1 MDLTREMR
9 FSINQEMRR
18 RGRVFQERIKTRRA
32 LRADARAPLV
42 MLAHGDSWFDYPLDG
57 NDISFDGP
65 TDIIRQLDPTS
76 VNDENVLSLRAEGPQ
91 YIIHNV
97 SHWGYAT
104 TDELSRQGQQDMLDA
119 LENYWEPLGE
129 KPDAILFSGGGNDI
143 VGDQF
148 AIYLDYAPPSQ
159 GIGLNEDRFRGAL
172 ARVEAS
178 YKSLF
183 AFRDKFAQGVP
194 IFGHAYDYAIPN
206 GVGAPCG
213 IGPWLLPSLEY
224 CGYSWDDQPDVCR
237 AIVKSALQKF
247 SNLLMNLAG
256 EPRNNFHVIPTQGTL
271 TDDSL
276 WGNELHP
283 TGDGFAKVAD
293 KFRAALNAHF
303 ATV

>member
-18 RGRVFQERIKTRRA
+18 RGRIFRERMKTRTA
-32 LRADARAPLV
+32 LRAGAPAPLV

-57 NDISFDGP
+57 NDVSLDGP

-104 TDELSRQGQQDMLDA
+104 TDEMSRQGQQDMLDA
-119 LENYWEPLGE
+119 LNNYWQGQ

-159 GIGLNEDRFRGAL
+159 GIGLNTDRFGGAL

-178 YKSLF
+178 TNLF
-183 AFRDKFAQGVP
+183 SR
-194 IFGHAYDYAIPN
+194 
-206 GVGAPCG
+206 
-213 IGPWLLPSLEY
+213 
-224 CGYSWDDQPDVCR
+224 
-237 AIVKSALQKF
+237 
-247 SNLLMNLAG
+247 
-256 EPRNNFHVIPTQGTL
+256 
-271 TDDSL
+271 
-276 WGNELHP
+276 
-283 TGDGFAKVAD
+283 
-293 KFRAALNAHF
+293 F
-303 ATV
+303 ATSTLKGCRFSAMLTTTLSRTG